1 MTIRHSL
8 AGVGVI
14 GDFIGAENVYAIMN
28 FRFAMQLVDRTD
40 LFLRSCDYRYLFLVR
55 SRGCIG
61 QAWRAK
67 GWDFGSKQLAGY

>member
-1 MTIRHSL
+1 
-8 AGVGVI
+8 
-14 GDFIGAENVYAIMN
+14 MN